1 LYAGRGGVYCADGE
15 ESEAVSDGEL
25 LELVEAYEPF
35 VGKIA
40 YRYGGRGAEVEDLK
54 QVGYMALTA
63 LARRISRKKLGL
75 ALSNF
80 MPGIVRDAAASMRYR
95 RENVQM
101 PSSDDD
107 DDGSEALAIQAVED
121 RRAEDDRAG
130 IELMDSLERLLP
142 PSDLRIAK
150 NLHQGFS
157 QGDIASEIGV
167 SQQAISKRLCRIRE
181 LIGCLKD

>member
-1 LYAGRGGVYCADGE
+1 LYAGRGGVYCADDE
-15 ESEAVSDGEL
+15 EFEAVSDGEL

-54 QVGYMALTA
+54 QVGYMALTV

-95 RENVQM
+95 GGDVRM
-101 PSSDDD
+101 PSRG
-107 DDGSEALAIQAVED
+107 DDGDDSDELGIQAVED
-121 RRAEDDRAG
+121 RRAEDDRDG
-130 IELMDSLERLLP
+130 IELMDTLERLLA
-142 PSDLRIAK
+142 PSDLTIAK
-150 NLHQGFS
+150 RLLQGFS
-157 QGDIASEIGV
+157 QSDIASELRV
-167 SQQAISKRLCRIRE
+167 SQQAISRRLVRIRS
-181 LIGCLKD
+181 LIGCLRN